1 MTTTV
6 LKKKLVKRIQREEDP
21 TVLKTIEI
29 LLRDDSK
36 EEAMRRRMME
46 MAVLS
51 EEAIKKGDVMTLA
64 DARKRSK
71 FVLKGIA
78 ASRTNY
84 L

>member
-6 LKKKLVKRIQREEDP
+6 LKKKLVKRIQREGDP